1 MINWHTDYRAQR
13 LIKKL
18 DRSSVESIKR
28 IAIPADYY
36 VYVPRGIA
44 ARRTFKAL
52 ETRRTRAVEREAGAR
67 FEDLKTS
74 EACREYLAID
84 DRAPSLDDVLD
95 AAFAERE
102 LAA

>member
-1 MINWHTDYRAQR
+1 MINWHTDYRSR
-13 LIKKL
+13 KLIEKL
-18 DRSSVESIKR
+18 NRANVERIKR

-52 ETRRTRAVEREAGAR
+52 ENRRLRAVERETGVH

-74 EACREYLAID
+74 EACREYLTID
-84 DRAPSLDDVLD
+84 DKAPSVDEVIE
-95 AAFAERE
+95 AAFDGRE
-102 LAA
+102 LGA